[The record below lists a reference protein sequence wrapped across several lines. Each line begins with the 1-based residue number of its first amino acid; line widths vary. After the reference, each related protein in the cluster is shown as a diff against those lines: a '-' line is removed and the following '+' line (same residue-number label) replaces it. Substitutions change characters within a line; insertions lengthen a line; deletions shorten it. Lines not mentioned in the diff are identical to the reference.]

1 MPVPLLE
8 ITSESFSRKYACVTL
23 DINEQVPA
31 GNLLNDYKIFA
42 SFLTPLAFSNKE
54 SSRFNL
60 LASVLLP
67 DTFTSGKM

>member
-1 MPVPLLE
+1 MPMPLLE
-8 ITSESFSRKYACVTL
+8 ITSEPFSREYACVTL
-23 DINEQVPA
+23 FIKEQVPA

-42 SFLTPLAFSNKE
+42 SFLTPLAFSNQE
-54 SSRFNL
+54 SSRFNF